1 MPLCAKHLRDFQYE
15 LPAELIAQHPLPE
28 RSSSRLLA
36 LNGSSGLIQDRKFG
50 DLPDLLDARDLL
62 VFNNTQV
69 IPARLRGT
77 KQTGGKVEVL
87 IERVLDQHR
96 VLAKV
101 RASKSPQ
108 ANARLRLEDAFEV
121 QVVARWDDFY
131 ELKTLDELPVLAL
144 LEKYGHVPLPPYIN
158 RPVNSED
165 RTRYQTVYAKHAG
178 AVAAPTAGL
187 HFDRVLLKS
196 LQAMGIETAFITLHV
211 GAGTF
216 QPVRVQD
223 LHRHKMHAEYAE
235 VTQAVCD
242 AVFRCHK
249 QGGRVVAVGTTAV
262 RGLETASYDGGLK
275 PFRGDTRLFITPGYR
290 FQVVDALITN
300 FHLPASTLL
309 MLVSAFGGH
318 TSVMNAYRYA
328 VNERYRFYSYGDAML
343 ITRYE
348 ADAE

>member
-1 MPLCAKHLRDFQYE
+1 MCLGDA
-15 LPAELIAQHPLPE
+15 
-28 RSSSRLLA
+28 RSAHKGRGRA
-36 LNGSSGLIQDRKFG
+36 GKK
-50 DLPDLLDARDLL
+50 ARDLL

-87 IERVLDQHR
+87 IERVLDEQR
-96 VLAKV
+96 VLAQV

-108 ANARLRLEDAFEV
+108 ANSRLRLEDAFEV
-121 QVVARWDDFY
+121 QVLARWDEFY
-131 ELKTLDELPVLAL
+131 ELKTLDGQPVLAL

-158 RPVNSED
+158 RPVERED
-165 RTRYQTVYAKHAG
+165 RERYQTVYAKHAG

-196 LQAMGIETAFITLHV
+196 LEAMGIEAAFITLHV

-223 LHRHKMHAEYAE
+223 LHKHKMHAEYVE

-242 AVFRCHK
+242 AVFRCRE
-249 QGGRVVAVGTTAV
+249 QGGRIVAVGTTAV
-262 RGLETASYDGGLK
+262 RGLETAACNGGLK
-275 PFRGDTRLFITPGYR
+275 PFRGDTRLFIVPGFR
-290 FQVVDALITN
+290 FQVVDVLITN

-318 TSVMNAYRYA
+318 AYVMNAYRHA
-328 VNERYRFYSYGDAML
+328 INERYRFYSYGDAML
-343 ITRYE
+343 ITQCK
-348 ADAE
+348 ADAEY